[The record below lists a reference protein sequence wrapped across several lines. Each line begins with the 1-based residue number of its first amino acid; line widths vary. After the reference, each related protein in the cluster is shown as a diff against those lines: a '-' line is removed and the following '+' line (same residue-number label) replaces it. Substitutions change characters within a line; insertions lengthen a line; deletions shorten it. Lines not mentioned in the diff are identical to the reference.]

1 MNDYQATYLNQQL
14 KQFHRGKPIYVCS
27 YGIVSLV
34 EKYIIQEKVKYEKR
48 KVFNSESGVVMYSFT
63 KKCEER

>member
-14 KQFHRGKPIYVCS
+14 KQFQRGKPIYVCS

-34 EKYIIQEKVKYEKR
+34 EKYIIREKVKYEKR

-63 KKCEER
+63 KKER